1 MICHIIY
8 VKLTVLSIITIPR
21 SLTLFILQI
30 LAVYRQFN
38 ERLSFSQHHL
48 QSFYLV
54 NANKKD
60 WWFVILESGVCIKK
74 EW

>member
-1 MICHIIY
+1 MSSY
-8 VKLTVLSIITIPR
+8 VKLTNLSIKTIPR
-21 SLTLFILQI
+21 SLTYLVLRI

-48 QSFYLV
+48 RSFDLV

-60 WWFVILESGVCIKK
+60 W
-74 EW
+74 